1 MTKLSNHISIDQATG
16 TIDYGFRND
25 YMFRAVLQENKNALI
40 GLVSSLLHLNP
51 TDIQSID
58 IQNPIELGKSIDNK
72 EFILDIAILLND
84 NSYINL
90 EMQVN
95 NHHNWPERSLS
106 YLCRSFDQLNRGE
119 AYADTKPV
127 LHIGFLDYTPFP
139 DAPEFYATYDMR
151 NIKTHHTYC
160 SKFAISV
167 VDLTQIANATNEDKA
182 YGIDQWAALFK
193 ATTWEEIRMITKNN
207 QYLTDA
213 SNTLY
218 KLNSEDMI
226 RQQCEAR
233 ERAEI
238 EDRYLLNQISS
249 LVAENAEKDRII
261 ANLMAQLEKKH
272 S

>member
-1 MTKLSNHISIDQATG
+1 MSTRFSNH
-16 TIDYGFRND
+16 
-25 YMFRAVLQENKNALI
+25 
-40 GLVSSLLHLNP
+40 P
-51 TDIQSID
+51 
-58 IQNPIELGKSIDNK
+58 
-72 EFILDIAILLND
+72 
-84 NSYINL
+84 
-90 EMQVN
+90 
-95 NHHNWPERSLS
+95 
-106 YLCRSFDQLNRGE
+106 
-119 AYADTKPV
+119 
-127 LHIGFLDYTPFP
+127 
-139 DAPEFYATYDMR
+139 
-151 NIKTHHTYC
+151 YC

-207 QYLTDA
+207 KFLTDA

-261 ANLMAQLEKKH
+261 ANLMAQLEKKN